1 MFVSIDEM
9 PESARI
15 WIYQTD
21 RFLTEQEASALTDSL
36 ITFCEHWTAHK
47 KDLKASAALFHRCL
61 LVLAVDETQQEA
73 SGCSV
78 DKSVNFLH
86 AVEEELG
93 VGFFDRYSVA
103 WKNEEGELQLSNK
116 EEFET
121 LVRQDV
127 IQAETPVFNNLLQT
141 IGQLRTNWEV
151 PFSKSW
157 HSRLFSTLV

>member
-1 MFVSIDEM
+1 MFVPIDEM
-9 PESARI
+9 PENARI

-47 KDLKASAALFHRCL
+47 KNLKASAALFHRCL

-121 LVRQDV
+121 LVRQEV
-127 IQAETPVFNNLLQT
+127 IQAETLVFNNLIQT
-141 IGQLRTNWEV
+141 IGQLRTNWEI

>member
-1 MFVSIDEM
+1 MFVPIDEM

-121 LVRQDV
+121 LVRKEV

-141 IGQLRTNWEV
+141 IGQLRTNWEI

>member
-1 MFVSIDEM
+1 MFVPIDEM

-21 RFLTEQEASALTDSL
+21 RFLTEQEASALKESL
-36 ITFCEHWTAHK
+36 VTFCEHWTAHK

-121 LVRQDV
+121 LVRQEV
-127 IQAETPVFNNLLQT
+127 IQAETPVFNNLIQT
-141 IGQLRTNWEV
+141 IGQLRTNWEI